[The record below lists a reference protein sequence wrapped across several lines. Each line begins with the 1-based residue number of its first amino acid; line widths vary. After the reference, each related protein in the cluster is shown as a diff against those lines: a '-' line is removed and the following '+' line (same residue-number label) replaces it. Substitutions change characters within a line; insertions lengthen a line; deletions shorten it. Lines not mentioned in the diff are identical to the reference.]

1 MLPSGFMG
9 ASPVELSVGGK
20 TYRVVASADAP
31 ELERLAAVV
40 DGKLR
45 DVSGP
50 GRPIAPQAMLLA
62 AMTLAHELEE
72 ERARRRRA
80 EERARELLTNVLARI
95 DTALEEADA
104 VLRPTPADAEP
115 AEAESSGPPPLDG

>member
-1 MLPSGFMG
+1 MG